1 MQRNRFLVQA
11 DDRLGRII
19 RLFIDGQNLFYFLIY
34 WLADECHDI
43 VHRKMCHDIGHKLL
57 RSVSG

>member
-19 RLFIDGQNLFYFLIY
+19 RLFIDGQNLFYFLDI
-34 WLADECHDI
+34 LA
-43 VHRKMCHDIGHKLL
+43 
-57 RSVSG
+57 ST